1 MLKIHSRVSFVKTQ
15 GPKSNTLPQ
24 QIDGGLVINFSGV
37 FLAKGHDEG
46 VPVHLSHWIDCYDGD
61 LVGH

>member
-1 MLKIHSRVSFVKTQ
+1 MLKIHSRVGFVKTQ

-46 VPVHLSHWIDCYDGD
+46 VPVHLSR
-61 LVGH
+61 